1 MRKKILVVSGLIIA
15 VLTLSGCSPNDTP
28 TPLQTSTKL
37 TQEDIVKNTST
48 PPSAPTSVP
57 APVPTP
63 SNNPS
68 DTTTKPMP
76 STTPTPAVS
85 FDPKDRSYSNQY
97 SSAVI
102 HTSLGDIT
110 VKLLT
115 DVAPMTVNNFLKLAD
130 NHFYDGIL
138 FHRVIKGFMIQ
149 GGDPNSKL
157 ADWSQHGTGGP
168 GYKFADEL
176 DNKPLMRGALAM
188 ANSGPNTNGSQFFIL
203 TAPTYSGPYTHFGE
217 VTKGMEIV
225 DAIEGVQTNS
235 NDHPLQNVAITGVD
249 LVKK

>member
-48 PPSAPTSVP
+48 PPPAPTSVP

>member
-1 MRKKILVVSGLIIA
+1 
-15 VLTLSGCSPNDTP
+15 
-28 TPLQTSTKL
+28 
-37 TQEDIVKNTST
+37 
-48 PPSAPTSVP
+48 
-57 APVPTP
+57 
-63 SNNPS
+63 
-68 DTTTKPMP
+68 MP